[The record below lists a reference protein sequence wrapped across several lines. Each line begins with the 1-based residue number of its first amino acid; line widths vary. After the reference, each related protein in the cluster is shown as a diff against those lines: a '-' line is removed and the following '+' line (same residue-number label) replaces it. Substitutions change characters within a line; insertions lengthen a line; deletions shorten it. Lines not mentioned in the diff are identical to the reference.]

1 MIGFIRGKV
10 IYTEGN
16 KIIVDNNGV
25 GYKLECNNLGII
37 EGQDVQLFVSTYMRE
52 SELKLF
58 GFKSQMDLKVFELLL
73 DVNGVGPKAA
83 ILLVGN
89 LGFHKIIN
97 AISFNKPDTL
107 KLKGIGQ
114 KTAQKI
120 VLELTN
126 KIKAYQMIS
135 ERSVE
140 GDSEPMFDERT
151 EDAKQALLN
160 LGFKEREIDVSLER
174 LATEINS
181 EITTQQIIKILLR
194 DLRK

>member
-10 IYTEGN
+10 IYADGD
-16 KIIVDNNGV
+16 KVIVDNNGV
-25 GYKLECNNLGII
+25 GYKLECNNLSVL
-37 EGQDVQLFVSTYMRE
+37 EGQDVELFVSTYMRE

-58 GFKSQMDLKVFELLL
+58 GFNSQMDLKIFELLL

-89 LGFHKIIN
+89 LGYKKIIN

-120 VLELTN
+120 ILELAN
-126 KIKAYQMIS
+126 KIKAYQFVS
-135 ERSVE
+135 QTPTDEA
-140 GDSEPMFDERT
+140 EPMFDERT
-151 EDAKQALLN
+151 DDAKQALMN
-160 LGFKEREIDVSLER
+160 LGFKDREIDISLER
-174 LATEINS
+174 LSKDIGPDT
-181 EITTQQIIKILLR
+181 TTQEIIKILLK